1 MEAGRL
7 SIFITYIRP
16 EALDIH
22 TGLTFASNQE
32 KSRTDKALEFLN
44 S

>member
-7 SIFITYIRP
+7 SISITCIRP

-22 TGLTFASNQE
+22 SGLTFDSSEE
-32 KSRTDKALEFLN
+32 KSRTDKVLEF
-44 S
+44 